1 MRRWY
6 RESKEHLKET
16 EWSCLYHLRHSITQ
30 SNRLIFLAIKS
41 YLHGFF
47 PWMFKSDGPL
57 TIYKIYREI
66 RKMHHIQKMERKG
79 KL

>member
-6 RESKEHLKET
+6 RESKEHLNET
-16 EWSCLYHLRHSITQ
+16 EWSYLYHLRHSIKQ

-47 PWMFKSDGPL
+47 PWMFKSDGPV
-57 TIYKIYREI
+57 TIYKMYREI
-66 RKMHHIQKMERKG
+66 SKIHHVQKIFRKIKD
-79 KL
+79 